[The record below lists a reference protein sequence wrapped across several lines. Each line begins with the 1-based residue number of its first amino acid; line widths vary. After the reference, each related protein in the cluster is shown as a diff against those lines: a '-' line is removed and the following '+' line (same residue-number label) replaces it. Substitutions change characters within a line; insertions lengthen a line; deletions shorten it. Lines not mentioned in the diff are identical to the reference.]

1 MERYRIHILG
11 LSLNVHHFT
20 FEVGN
25 DFFAKYDIGLVS
37 EGTFTVNVALDK
49 RETFVET
56 GFSIKGSAK
65 LVCDRS
71 LDPFDYPLDL
81 NTKIIFKYGDE
92 DKEIS
97 EDVVMIHHGT
107 ETLELGQ
114 YIYEFIALAIPMKKL
129 HPRFQNEQDEESN
142 VEGTI
147 VYTSEKE
154 VKKEVKKARSDK
166 QKQSLKRAQQARL
179 ESIENNKKR
188 KLNK

>member
-25 DFFAKYDIGLVS
+25 EFFTKYDTGLVS
-37 EGTFTVNVALDK
+37 EGTFSIDVALDK
-49 RETFVET
+49 RETFLET
-56 GFSIKGSAK
+56 AFSIKGSAK

-71 LDPFDYPLDL
+71 LDPFDFPLDF
-81 NTKIIFKYGDE
+81 TSKIIFKYGDE

-129 HPRFQNEQDEESN
+129 HPRFQNEEEETN
-142 VEGTI
+142 EEGTI
-147 VYTSEKE
+147 VYSSEEE
-154 VKKEVKKARSDK
+154 VKKEDEEIDPRWEM
-166 QKQSLKRAQQARL
+166 LK
-179 ESIENNKKR
+179 
-188 KLNK
+188 KLNKN